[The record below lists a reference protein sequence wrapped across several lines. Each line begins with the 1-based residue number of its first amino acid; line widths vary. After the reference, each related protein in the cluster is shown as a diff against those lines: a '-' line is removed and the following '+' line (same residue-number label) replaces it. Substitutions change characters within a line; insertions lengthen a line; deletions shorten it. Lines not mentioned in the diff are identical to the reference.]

1 MTPRHDR
8 ELQEFKK
15 SIDLV
20 EYAKKAG
27 YEVRPFDVGT
37 GLTLLDH
44 PNGDAMIV
52 ARTRSGEWIYAGASN
67 YTPRRPGES
76 PDDALARL
84 RLHIRR
90 TRDQGTIVE
99 FAHTRQR
106 TSFWTELPLERV
118 REHLREFQASR
129 GVVDSRQ
136 ELEAP
141 AAAAKSE
148 RSTTASRNVER
159 AEPPAPDTQRHP
171 GSFNPELNRRRY
183 DWSPP
188 LPKARPETE
197 VEQRLR
203 RWREA
208 QAAIDLRIQPAQQA
222 ARPSIE
228 VAQKTHVRAD
238 GPSAHRTETLRENPR
253 TELAQ
258 CRYGWKVAPEVL
270 DAIARASRSRST
282 DRGR

>member
-1 MTPRHDR
+1 MKPSHDR
-8 ELQEFKK
+8 ELEEFKK

-44 PNGDAMIV
+44 PNGDRMIV
-52 ARTRSGEWIYAGASN
+52 ARTRSGEWIYAGASD

-99 FAHTRQR
+99 FAQTRQR

-129 GVVDSRQ
+129 AVADSRQ
-136 ELEAP
+136 ELEP
-141 AAAAKSE
+141 TAAAAKSE
-148 RSTTASRNVER
+148 RSTTVSHNAES
-159 AEPPAPDTQRHP
+159 AEPPTPDTQRHP
-171 GSFNPELNRRRY
+171 PSFNPELNRRRY
-183 DWSPP
+183 GWSPP
-188 LPKARPETE
+188 LPKAPPETD

-222 ARPSIE
+222 VRPSIE
-228 VAQKTHVRAD
+228 VTKKTHVRQD
-238 GPSAHRTETLRENPR
+238 GPSAHRTETPHENPKPA
-253 TELAQ
+253 LVQ
-258 CRYGWKVAPEVL
+258 CRYDWKVAPEVL

>member
-1 MTPRHDR
+1 VTPRHDR
-8 ELQEFKK
+8 ELEEFKK

-27 YEVRPFDVGT
+27 YQPRPFDVGT

-52 ARTRSGEWIYAGASN
+52 ARTRTGDWIYAGARD
-67 YTPRRPGES
+67 YVPRRPGES

-99 FAHTRQR
+99 FAQTRQR
-106 TSFWTELPLERV
+106 TSFGTELPLERV
-118 REHLREFQASR
+118 REHLRELQASR
-129 GVVDSRQ
+129 TVADSRQ
-136 ELEAP
+136 ELEP
-141 AAAAKSE
+141 TAAAAKSE
-148 RSTTASRNVER
+148 RSKTTERNT
-159 AEPPAPDTQRHP
+159 EPADAPAPDAQRHP

-188 LPKARPETE
+188 LPKAPPETE

-208 QAAIDLRIQPAQQA
+208 QAAIDLRIRPAQQVV
-222 ARPSIE
+222 RPSLE
-228 VAQKTHVRAD
+228 GAQKTHPRQD
-238 GPSAHRTETLRENPR
+238 QPTLPRTETLRENPKP
-253 TELAQ
+253 ELGRR
-258 CRYGWKVAPEVL
+258 RYDWTHAPAGV
-270 DAIARASRSRST
+270 DAVVRASRNRSP